1 MDDIDTAADRS
12 LEYLVIL
19 LTQAQFRL
27 GQPLDQ
33 FVVEQQKQ
41 LTLGHGIDGLLFVLL
56 ISSGIHVQTPI
67 PFSNDYW

>member
-41 LTLGHGIDGLLFVLL
+41 LTLGHGI
-56 ISSGIHVQTPI
+56 
-67 PFSNDYW
+67 